1 MAVRRS
7 LQPDLPED
15 NPDDGLFAGDIG
27 TPNEAPPMAPQPP
40 SIDPGGNTDKPRD
53 LQPPGSTPTTPLDRG
68 PSDTGGMIPQGVI
81 VPPPPDPFMG
91 SPDIFAGE
99 AGGGNSYEAP
109 AQEMFPSPVSERRL
123 PPAISPMESAGPQR
137 RTMSSAPSQIFDQ
150 GSGQGPGLF
159 GASSQGLIGGGLGV
173 PGSGDNGPSATAMML
188 ALKRALM
195 GEG

>member
-1 MAVRRS
+1 MAQRRS
-7 LQPDLPED
+7 LMTGLPED
-15 NPDDGLFAGDIG
+15 NPDDGTFAGDIG
-27 TPNEAPPMAPQPP
+27 APNEAPINGP
-40 SIDPGGNTDKPRD
+40 IDPGGNTDKPRD
-53 LQPPGSTPTTPLDRG
+53 LQPPGSTPTEPITRQTPPVDQAPPDL
-68 PSDTGGMIPQGVI
+68 PQGVI
-81 VPPPPDPFMG
+81 VPPQPDPFMG
-91 SPDIFAGE
+91 SPDMFAGE
-99 AGGGNSYEAP
+99 SGGGNSYEAP

-150 GSGQGPGLF
+150 GNNAGPGLF
-159 GASSQGLIGGGLGV
+159 GANSQGLIGGGLGV